1 MVKDEQGKKL
11 VTKRD
16 YDGKWDIET
25 NVIVLG
31 GGMAG
36 CCAAIELDIL
46 GEKDCILLEK
56 APEKHVG
63 GGARVSGQS
72 VTTVSEDYKALM
84 EYQRNMNKPNIVP
97 EDILETWAKAMTTQR
112 QWMIDRADEAG
123 YVYNWGGVG
132 VTSAGSVIEH
142 PEISGVQAVLGTGE
156 CRLPEELPYKPPRN
170 QQEIIPARTW
180 EAFWMNVKKRGIKV
194 MFETPAVELIQDL
207 ETDEVL
213 GVVAEQ
219 QGKRILIKA
228 RKAVILCTGGFS
240 ANIQMLRDFY
250 GIGDVHNMS
259 SPYNT
264 GDGQKMLMKIGAD
277 MWHMRNPT
285 TTGGVWIGVEAP
297 GYMPFFR
304 NLRMPRWSWIEVA
317 KDATRF
323 YNEAYHWSLRHMH
336 MEYHGGM
343 IDSPHFQ
350 CLPVHLIFDEATR
363 LSGPIV
369 ISWMGWQAVMGD
381 YQWSSD
387 NSKEI
392 EAGWIT
398 RAESIGDLAMKL
410 GLDQKRLRETV
421 TKYNKLA
428 EAGEVDEFDR
438 EPEMMEPIKQ
448 PPYYGVELF
457 PSIVTTTGGGRRDKE
472 ARVINVDGETIPRI
486 YEVGECGST
495 LGNLYQN
502 GSFLTE
508 CVVFGRIAAKNALNE
523 QPWS

>member
-1 MVKDEQGKKL
+1 
-11 VTKRD
+11 
-16 YDGKWDIET
+16 
-25 NVIVLG
+25 
-31 GGMAG
+31 
-36 CCAAIELDIL
+36 
-46 GEKDCILLEK
+46 
-56 APEKHVG
+56 
-63 GGARVSGQS
+63 
-72 VTTVSEDYKALM
+72 
-84 EYQRNMNKPNIVP
+84 
-97 EDILETWAKAMTTQR
+97 
-112 QWMIDRADEAG
+112 
-123 YVYNWGGVG
+123 
-132 VTSAGSVIEH
+132 
-142 PEISGVQAVLGTGE
+142 
-156 CRLPEELPYKPPRN
+156 
-170 QQEIIPARTW
+170 
-180 EAFWMNVKKRGIKV
+180 
-194 MFETPAVELIQDL
+194 
-207 ETDEVL
+207 
-213 GVVAEQ
+213 
-219 QGKRILIKA
+219 
-228 RKAVILCTGGFS
+228 
-240 ANIQMLRDFY
+240 MLRDFY

-350 CLPVHLIFDEATR
+350 CLPVYLIFDENTR

-369 ISWMGWQAVMGD
+369 ISWMGWQAIMGD

-387 NSKEI
+387 NSQEI

-428 EAGEVDEFDR
+428 EAGEMDEFDR
-438 EPEMMEPIKQ
+438 EPEMMEPIKT
-448 PPYYGVELF
+448 PPYYGVELI
-457 PSIVTTTGGGRRDKE
+457 PSIVTTTGGARRDKE
-472 ARVINVDGETIPRI
+472 ARVLNVDGEVIPRI
-486 YEVGECGST
+486 YESGECGST

-508 CVVFGRIAAKNALNE
+508 CVVFSRIAAKSAINE